1 MKEDLF
7 VDKMATYSLV
17 LVFCKL
23 HRGKSPSYQ
32 RKTSRQFFVDKV
44 IARSRRSEVSS
55 WESYIRY

>member
-1 MKEDLF
+1 MKENLF

-23 HRGKSPSYQ
+23 HRGKSPSNQ

-55 WESYIRY
+55 